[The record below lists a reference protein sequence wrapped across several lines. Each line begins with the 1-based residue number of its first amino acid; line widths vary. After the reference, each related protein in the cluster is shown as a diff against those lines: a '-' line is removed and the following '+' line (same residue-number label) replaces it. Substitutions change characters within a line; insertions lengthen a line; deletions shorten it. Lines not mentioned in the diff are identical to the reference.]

1 MLWRRLAP
9 SRISIDVCR
18 CTSHPLKSYVIK
30 QPEGCSIYPR
40 AVIYLRVHLR
50 RNAHILLT
58 VKSLRWPFTGGL
70 HQSAQIFP
78 NGLEFGT
85 DGFEAFN
92 HLDVS
97 VDNSSLVAFDHVA
110 GSLQGHAAFFH

>member
-1 MLWRRLAP
+1 MHQPSIEILCNQTARGMLYLP
-9 SRISIDVCR
+9 SGCHLFAGAFAAQ
-18 CTSHPLKSYVIK
+18 CSH
-30 QPEGCSIYPR
+30 
-40 AVIYLRVHLR
+40 
-50 RNAHILLT
+50 LT
-58 VKSLRWPFTGGL
+58 HRKIFAMAFTGGL

-85 DGFEAFN
+85 DGFEASN